1 MSSTL
6 LGVDLSP
13 ASPIEVTY
21 SPRATKPRPGQI
33 SPPIPGTE
41 GFRTVRGRSG
51 DLIVIQLRSGEHLT
65 PKRRAAL
72 RTIGLHG
79 IRTAVLRRSN
89 DASFWG
95 SARRVRDVIAI
106 IELPELV
113 YGWDAGNASQ
123 TETDIKVEN
132 PIPYGTPS
140 RPGSLW
146 RSTHGDYFGFEYEAD
161 RLFGYWS
168 TALSFSD
175 VSGGF
180 VDLGLA
186 PNGGDSYIAVRIGDA
201 VEHFRGRWEAICK
214 HVGGDAVAS
223 LASIA
228 VDDSSRIIWKEPHV
242 RFHDMETVRA
252 ELGIVSSPADAFLTR
267 SLARTTANALFLD
280 AAGCEVQ
287 YRAGGRTRKVPI

>member
-6 LGVDLSP
+6 LSVALP
-13 ASPIEVTY
+13 PVSPIEVTY
-21 SPRATKPRPGQI
+21 SPRARTPRPGQI
-33 SPPIPGTE
+33 TPPIPGTD
-41 GFRTVRGRSG
+41 GFKTVRGRSG

-95 SARRVRDVIAI
+95 SAQEVRDVIAI

-113 YGWDAGNASQ
+113 YGWDARNLSQ
-123 TETDIKVEN
+123 TENAIEVEN

-146 RSTHGDYFGFEYEAD
+146 RSTEGDYFGFEFESD

-168 TALSFSD
+168 TPLSFSD
-175 VSGGF
+175 VSDGF
-180 VDLGLA
+180 ADLGLA
-186 PNGGDSYIAVRIGDA
+186 LNGGESYVAVRTGDNI
-201 VEHFRGRWEAICK
+201 EHFRGDWDAIRK
-214 HVGGDAVAS
+214 NVRGDAVAS

-242 RFHDMETVRA
+242 RFHDTDTVRA

-267 SLARTTANALFLD
+267 SLARITANILFLD

-287 YRAGGRTRKVPI
+287 FRLDGRPRKVPI